1 MTSVS
6 SRIRQQ
12 DSDSGF
18 YMPLSS
24 LAGVVYSFT
33 PGTGAGGSFAQ
44 GSFAVAAWAQ
54 VPNVL
59 VPLGTAPT
67 AAGFFRGAYVS
78 SINGVGAGLLKDMGK
93 TVVSA
98 QRTFRKIQLV
108 AKNLSTSG
116 VEGPNSYQTSGTA
129 TNIVDF
135 LTGYIELGFEGAG
148 APAPVAK
155 YGR

>member
-12 DSDSGF
+12 DSDSGY

-24 LAGVVYSFT
+24 LHGVIYSFT

-44 GSFAVAAWAQ
+44 GSFAIAGWAQ
-54 VPNVL
+54 SPNVL
-59 VPLGTAPT
+59 AHTNTAPN
-67 AAGFFRGAYVS
+67 AAFGRGAYVS
-78 SINGVGAGLLKDMGK
+78 SINGVGAGLLKDMGR

-116 VEGPNSYQTSGTA
+116 VEGANPYQTSGTA
-129 TNIVDF
+129 TNITDF

>member
-1 MTSVS
+1 MTSVA

-12 DSDSGF
+12 DLDSGY

-24 LAGVVYSFT
+24 LAGVVFSFT
-33 PGTGAGGSFAQ
+33 PGTGAGGSFTQ
-44 GSFAVAAWAQ
+44 GSFAVAGWAQ
-54 VPNVL
+54 VPNL
-59 VPLGTAPT
+59 LAAAGTAPN
-67 AAGFFRGAYVS
+67 AAFGRGAYVS
-78 SINGVGAGLLKDMGK
+78 SINGVGAGLLKDMGR

-108 AKNLSTSG
+108 AKNLSTAG
-116 VEGPNSYQTSGTA
+116 VEGADPYQAGGAA
-129 TNIVDF
+129 TNIADF

>member
-6 SRIRQQ
+6 TRIRQQ
-12 DSDSGF
+12 DLDSGY

-24 LAGVVYSFT
+24 LAGVVFSFT

-44 GSFAVAAWAQ
+44 GSFAVAGWAQ
-54 VPNVL
+54 VPNL
-59 VPLGTAPT
+59 LAAAGTAPN
-67 AAGFFRGAYVS
+67 AAYGRGAYVS
-78 SINGVGAGLLKDMGK
+78 SINGVGAGLLKDMGR

-108 AKNLSTSG
+108 AKNLSTGG
-116 VEGPNSYQTSGTA
+116 VEGADPYQTSGVA
-129 TNIVDF
+129 TNIADF

>member
-12 DSDSGF
+12 DSDSGY

-24 LAGVVYSFT
+24 LHGVIYSFT

-44 GSFAVAAWAQ
+44 GSFAIAGWAQ
-54 VPNVL
+54 TPNVL
-59 VPLGTAPT
+59 A
-67 AAGFFRGAYVS
+67 AAGTPANPAYGRGAYVS
-78 SINGVGAGLLKDMGK
+78 SINGVGAGLLKDMGR

-108 AKNLSTSG
+108 AKNLSTAG
-116 VEGPNSYQTSGTA
+116 VEGADPYQTSGSA
-129 TNIVDF
+129 VNIADF

>member
-1 MTSVS
+1 MTSVA

-12 DSDSGF
+12 DLDSGY

-24 LAGVVYSFT
+24 LHGVIYSFT

-44 GSFAVAAWAQ
+44 GSFAVAPWAQ
-54 VPNVL
+54 VPSL
-59 VPLGTAPT
+59 L
-67 AAGFFRGAYVS
+67 AAGNASVGRGVYVS
-78 SINGVGAGLLKDMGK
+78 SINGVGAGLLKDMGR

-108 AKNLSTSG
+108 ARNLSTGG
-116 VEGPNSYQTSGTA
+116 VEGADPYQTSGTA
-129 TNIVDF
+129 TNIADF

>member
-1 MTSVS
+1 MTSVA

-12 DSDSGF
+12 DLDSG
-18 YMPLSS
+18 YYKPLSS

-44 GSFAVAAWAQ
+44 GSFAVAGWAQ
-54 VPNVL
+54 VPNL
-59 VPLGTAPT
+59 LA
-67 AAGFFRGAYVS
+67 AAGPAPNAAFGRGAYVS
-78 SINGVGAGLLKDMGK
+78 SINGVGAGLLKDMGR

-108 AKNLSTSG
+108 AKNLSTGG
-116 VEGPNSYQTSGTA
+116 VEGANPYQTSGTA
-129 TNIVDF
+129 TNIADF

>member
-1 MTSVS
+1 MTSVA

-12 DSDSGF
+12 DSDSGY

-24 LAGVVYSFT
+24 LHGVIYSFT
-33 PGTGAGGSFAQ
+33 PGTGAGGSFAP
-44 GSFAVAAWAQ
+44 GSFAIAGWAQ
-54 VPNVL
+54 TPNVL
-59 VPLGTAPT
+59 A
-67 AAGFFRGAYVS
+67 AAGTPANPAYGRGAYVS

-108 AKNLSTSG
+108 AKNLSTNG
-116 VEGPNSYQTSGTA
+116 VEGADPYQTGGSA
-129 TNIVDF
+129 ANIADF

>member
-1 MTSVS
+1 MSSVA

-12 DSDSGF
+12 DNDSGY

-24 LAGVVYSFT
+24 LAGVIYSFT

-44 GSFAVAAWAQ
+44 GSFAVAPWAQ
-54 VPNVL
+54 IGVTST
-59 VPLGTAPT
+59 G
-67 AAGFFRGAYVS
+67 RGAYVS
-78 SINGVGAGLLKDMGK
+78 SINGVGAGLLKDMGR

-108 AKNLSTSG
+108 AKNVSTGG
-116 VEGPNSYQTSGTA
+116 VEGADPYQTSGTA
-129 TNIVDF
+129 TNITDF

-155 YGR
+155 FGR

>member
-12 DSDSGF
+12 DSDSGY

-24 LAGVVYSFT
+24 LHGVVYSFT

-44 GSFAVAAWAQ
+44 GSFALAPWAQ
-54 VPNVL
+54 TPNVL
-59 VPLGTAPT
+59 VAANT
-67 AAGFFRGAYVS
+67 AASAVGFFRGAYVS
-78 SINGVGAGLLKDMGK
+78 SINGVGAGLLKDMGR

-108 AKNLSTSG
+108 AKNLSTAG
-116 VEGPNSYQTSGTA
+116 VEGADPYQTSGSA
-129 TNIVDF
+129 VNIADF

>member
-1 MTSVS
+1 MSSVA

-12 DSDSGF
+12 DNDSGF

-24 LAGVVYSFT
+24 LAGVIYSFT

-44 GSFAVAAWAQ
+44 GSFAVAGWAQ
-54 VPNVL
+54 VPNL
-59 VPLGTAPT
+59 LAAAGTAPN
-67 AAGFFRGAYVS
+67 AAFGRGAYVS
-78 SINGVGAGLLKDMGK
+78 SINGVGAGLLKDMGR

-108 AKNLSTSG
+108 AKNLSTNG
-116 VEGPNSYQTSGTA
+116 VEGADPYQTSGTA
-129 TNIVDF
+129 TNIADF

>member
-1 MTSVS
+1 MSSVA

-12 DSDSGF
+12 DNDSGF

-24 LAGVVYSFT
+24 LAGVIYSFT
-33 PGTGAGGSFAQ
+33 PGTGAGGSFVQ
-44 GSFAVAAWAQ
+44 GSFAVANWAQ
-54 VPNVL
+54 VPNL
-59 VPLGTAPT
+59 LAAAGTAPSA
-67 AAGFFRGAYVS
+67 AAGRGAYVS
-78 SINGVGAGLLKDMGK
+78 SINGVGAGLLKDMGR

-108 AKNLSTSG
+108 ARNLSTNG
-116 VEGPNSYQTSGTA
+116 VEGANPYQTSGTA
-129 TNIVDF
+129 TNIADF